1 MAADFL
7 QQIDAVLASYN
18 ALRGRTQMD
27 DMSNLP
33 EHERQIVV
41 SRAIAAINR
50 IAGPNSS
57 YVAEVRRVLVTS
69 PRIFQHINQVI
80 GVLGALREDVATG
93 YLQTAI
99 ELAHGEV
106 FGDFLE
112 MAQHLLDSGYK
123 DAAAVIAGS
132 ALESHLRALA
142 TKANIP
148 LADQKPDGTM
158 APRKSDRINS
168 ELASASI
175 YGKLEQKNITAW
187 LDLRNKAAHG
197 HYADYVADQVRLLID
212 GTRDFITRNP
222 A

>member
-7 QQIDAVLASYN
+7 QQIEAVLDSYKV
-18 ALRGRTQMD
+18 LRKRTQMD

-33 EHERQIVV
+33 EVDRQTVV
-41 SRAIAAINR
+41 SRAIATINR
-50 IAGPNSS
+50 IAGPSSS
-57 YVAEVRRVLVTS
+57 YTAEVQRVLNTS

-80 GVLGALREDVATG
+80 GVLSALREDVANG
-93 YLQTAI
+93 YLQTPI

-142 TKANIP
+142 VKANIP
-148 LADQKPDGTM
+148 LADQKADGTV
-158 APRKSDRINS
+158 APRKADRINS
-168 ELASASI
+168 ELASVSI
-175 YGKLEQKNITAW
+175 YGKLEQKSITAW

-197 HYADYVADQVRLLID
+197 HYTEYVKDQVRLLID
-212 GTRDFITRNP
+212 GTRDFIGRNP